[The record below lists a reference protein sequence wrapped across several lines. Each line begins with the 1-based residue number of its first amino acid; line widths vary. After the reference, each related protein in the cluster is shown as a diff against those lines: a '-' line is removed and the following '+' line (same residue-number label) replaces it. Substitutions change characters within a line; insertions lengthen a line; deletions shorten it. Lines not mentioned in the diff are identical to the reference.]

1 MGVSGI
7 PPTSVHYVCPQYSV
21 IGDGFSPKPDD
32 LRCRN
37 PMVVEEIASPRA
49 MDAAART
56 HAARRYVAEER
67 HHTYRK
73 MLNLR
78 PMRDGGIMS
87 ASKFTSR
94 IHD

>member
-1 MGVSGI
+1 
-7 PPTSVHYVCPQYSV
+7 
-21 IGDGFSPKPDD
+21 
-32 LRCRN
+32 
-37 PMVVEEIASPRA
+37 MVVEEDCRHVRWTSRSH
-49 MDAAART
+49 ARG
-56 HAARRYVAEER
+56 YLAEEG

-94 IHD
+94 IHH

>member
-1 MGVSGI
+1 
-7 PPTSVHYVCPQYSV
+7 
-21 IGDGFSPKPDD
+21 
-32 LRCRN
+32 
-37 PMVVEEIASPRA
+37 MVVEEDCLATC
-49 MDAAART
+49 DGQAART
-56 HAARRYVAEER
+56 Q

-94 IHD
+94 IHH

>member
-1 MGVSGI
+1 M
-7 PPTSVHYVCPQYSV
+7 
-21 IGDGFSPKPDD
+21 DKP
-32 LRCRN
+32 
-37 PMVVEEIASPRA
+37 
-49 MDAAART
+49 
-56 HAARRYVAEER
+56 HARRYVAEER

-94 IHD
+94 IHH